1 MLIIR
6 RLESILESLGEVGP
20 VSKSRSSSI
29 LNLINKPMEG
39 SILQSC
45 GSIVYHRSFI
55 FNALC
60 IKNIFHLSAPNNH
73 IFIRFT
79 PIGRN
84 FDRDFWSR
92 IRRRRGRR
100 GSSFSFF
107 LYFRKGFHSF
117 LEGIH
122 KLLKLLRIHFGRVS
136 LRENNSKKKKEKV
149 K

>member
-45 GSIVYHRSFI
+45 DSIVYHRSFI

-60 IKNIFHLSAPNNH
+60 IKNIFHLSEPNNH

-79 PIGRN
+79 PIGRD
-84 FDRDFWSR
+84 FDKDFWSR
-92 IRRRRGRR
+92 LKRKR

-107 LYFRKGFHSF
+107 FY
-117 LEGIH
+117 
-122 KLLKLLRIHFGRVS
+122 
-136 LRENNSKKKKEKV
+136 
-149 K
+149 